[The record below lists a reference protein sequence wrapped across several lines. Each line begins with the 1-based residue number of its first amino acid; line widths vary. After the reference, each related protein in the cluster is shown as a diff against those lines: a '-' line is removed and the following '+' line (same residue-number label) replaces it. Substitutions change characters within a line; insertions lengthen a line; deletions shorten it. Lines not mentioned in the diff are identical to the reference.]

1 MIKTYK
7 ARVNNNNISY
17 LLLGKHGN
25 QMRYNFTNGNVV
37 TNKYPSITLRNRYAQ
52 DLLESSLLFANNT
65 IVLDHEEE
73 EYPGEKAKLEEEKE
87 TLEQE
92 KAKAEKVND
101 SSKNYIKKLLE
112 VGENEKI
119 SSDTDIDS
127 VLASARDYYNKLQD
141 KRKQ

>member
-1 MIKTYK
+1 M
-7 ARVNNNNISY
+7 NNIIAIISAIVAGVIGI
-17 LLLGKHGN
+17 L
-25 QMRYNFTNGNVV
+25 V
-37 TNKYPSITLRNRYAQ
+37 TMLKIKSNKIS
-52 DLLESSLLFANNT
+52 
-65 IVLDHEEE
+65 
-73 EYPGEKAKLEEEKE
+73 KLEEEKD

-92 KAKAEKVND
+92 KANAEKVND

>member
-1 MIKTYK
+1 M
-7 ARVNNNNISY
+7 NNILAIISAIVAGVIG
-17 LLLGKHGN
+17 LL
-25 QMRYNFTNGNVV
+25 V
-37 TNKYPSITLRNRYAQ
+37 TMLKIKSNKIS
-52 DLLESSLLFANNT
+52 
-65 IVLDHEEE
+65 
-73 EYPGEKAKLEEEKE
+73 KLEEEKD

-112 VGENEKI
+112 VGEDEKI

-127 VLASARDYYNKLQD
+127 VLSSARDYYNKLQD

>member
-1 MIKTYK
+1 M
-7 ARVNNNNISY
+7 NNILAIISAIVAGVIG
-17 LLLGKHGN
+17 LL
-25 QMRYNFTNGNVV
+25 V
-37 TNKYPSITLRNRYAQ
+37 TMLKIKSNKIS
-52 DLLESSLLFANNT
+52 
-65 IVLDHEEE
+65 
-73 EYPGEKAKLEEEKE
+73 KLEEEKD

-92 KAKAEKVND
+92 KANAEKVNN

-112 VGENEKI
+112 VGEDEKI

>member
-1 MIKTYK
+1 M
-7 ARVNNNNISY
+7 NNIVAIISAIVAGVIGI
-17 LLLGKHGN
+17 L
-25 QMRYNFTNGNVV
+25 V
-37 TNKYPSITLRNRYAQ
+37 TMLKIKSNKIS
-52 DLLESSLLFANNT
+52 
-65 IVLDHEEE
+65 
-73 EYPGEKAKLEEEKE
+73 KLEEEKD
-87 TLEQE
+87 TLKQE
-92 KAKAEKVND
+92 KANAEKVND

>member
-1 MIKTYK
+1 M
-7 ARVNNNNISY
+7 NNILAIISAIVAGVIG
-17 LLLGKHGN
+17 LL
-25 QMRYNFTNGNVV
+25 V
-37 TNKYPSITLRNRYAQ
+37 TMLKIKSNKIS
-52 DLLESSLLFANNT
+52 
-65 IVLDHEEE
+65 
-73 EYPGEKAKLEEEKE
+73 KLEEEKN

-92 KAKAEKVND
+92 KANAEKVNN

>member
-1 MIKTYK
+1 M
-7 ARVNNNNISY
+7 NNILAIISAIVAGVIG
-17 LLLGKHGN
+17 LL
-25 QMRYNFTNGNVV
+25 V
-37 TNKYPSITLRNRYAQ
+37 TMLKIKSNKIS
-52 DLLESSLLFANNT
+52 
-65 IVLDHEEE
+65 
-73 EYPGEKAKLEEEKE
+73 KLEEEKD

-92 KAKAEKVND
+92 KANAEKVND

>member
-1 MIKTYK
+1 M
-7 ARVNNNNISY
+7 NNILAIISAIVAGVIGI
-17 LLLGKHGN
+17 L
-25 QMRYNFTNGNVV
+25 V
-37 TNKYPSITLRNRYAQ
+37 TMLKIKSNKIS
-52 DLLESSLLFANNT
+52 
-65 IVLDHEEE
+65 
-73 EYPGEKAKLEEEKE
+73 KLEEEKN

-112 VGENEKI
+112 VGEDEKI

-127 VLASARDYYNKLQD
+127 VLASARDYYHKLQD

>member
-1 MIKTYK
+1 M
-7 ARVNNNNISY
+7 NNILAIISAIVAGVIG
-17 LLLGKHGN
+17 LL
-25 QMRYNFTNGNVV
+25 V
-37 TNKYPSITLRNRYAQ
+37 TMLKIKSNKIS
-52 DLLESSLLFANNT
+52 
-65 IVLDHEEE
+65 
-73 EYPGEKAKLEEEKE
+73 KLEEEKD

-92 KAKAEKVND
+92 KAKAEKAND

-112 VGENEKI
+112 VGEDEKI

>member
-1 MIKTYK
+1 M
-7 ARVNNNNISY
+7 NNIVAIISAIVAGVIG
-17 LLLGKHGN
+17 LL
-25 QMRYNFTNGNVV
+25 V
-37 TNKYPSITLRNRYAQ
+37 TMLKIKSNKIS
-52 DLLESSLLFANNT
+52 
-65 IVLDHEEE
+65 
-73 EYPGEKAKLEEEKE
+73 KLEEEKD

-101 SSKNYIKKLLE
+101 SSRNYIKKLLE
-112 VGENEKI
+112 VGEDEKI